1 MTLRNLLVLAI
12 ALTAFTGCK
21 RDTPPSKPANTG
33 YSVQTWVLPAEAGSM
48 APDLLTA
55 PGGRVLLS
63 WINRTQGRRNALQF
77 ASYTEA
83 TGWQSQPRTVAVGN
97 ALLANAADTPH
108 LLATP
113 DGALWMQW
121 LQTQPDS
128 PSGYDTVLARS
139 KDGGMNWD
147 QITRVNSDGKPAE
160 HGFAALWP
168 NGSNSAGIA
177 WLDGRDQEAMGEG
190 SEAHH
195 TMGAMQLRS
204 NLFTLDLQRG
214 TDAVV
219 DARTCDCC
227 QTAVAMTAKGPLL
240 AWRDRSEDEVRD
252 IALARFENNAWTAP
266 KPVHADGWKVESCPV
281 AGPALA
287 ASGDSAVVLWYS
299 EAGGTP
305 HLQLARSND
314 AGDSFLAPVTV
325 EAGAH
330 VLGRS
335 AVGIDAK
342 QVWVAWLRE
351 DAHGQTLQLARYTRD
366 LSKRLQTFAVAKLG
380 ARGMAS
386 GYPKLAVD
394 AGGVWLAWT
403 DVVDGVAHLK
413 GARVAH

>member
-1 MTLRNLLVLAI
+1 MTLRNALAI
-12 ALTAFTGCK
+12 AIALSAITGCK
-21 RDTPPSKPANTG
+21 RDTPTTKPANAG

-48 APDLLTA
+48 APDLATG
-55 PGGRVLLS
+55 PDGRVLLS

-77 ASYTEA
+77 ASYNEV

-97 ALLANAADTPH
+97 SLVANAADTPH
-108 LLATP
+108 VLATA
-113 DGALWMQW
+113 DGALWVQW

-139 KDGGMNWD
+139 KDGGMNWS
-147 QITRVNSDGKPAE
+147 QITRVNSDGQPAE

-168 NGSNSAGIA
+168 DSANSAGIA
-177 WLDGRDQEAMGEG
+177 WLDGRDQQAMGTG
-190 SEAHH
+190 AAQH

-204 NLFTLDLQRG
+204 NQFNLDLQRG
-214 TDAVV
+214 SDAVV

-240 AWRDRSEDEVRD
+240 AWRDRSDDEIRD
-252 IALARFENNAWTAP
+252 IAVARFENNAWRAP

-305 HLQLARSND
+305 HLQLARSD
-314 AGDSFLAPVTV
+314 DDGDSFLPPVSV
-325 EAGAH
+325 ASGAH

-342 QVWVAWLRE
+342 QVWVAWLHE
-351 DAHGQTLQLARYTRD
+351 EAHGQRLQLARYSPD
-366 LSKRLQTFAVAKLG
+366 LSKRLQTFDVAKLG
-380 ARGMAS
+380 ARGIAS

-394 AGGVWLAWT
+394 AGGAWLVWT
-403 DVVDGVAHLK
+403 DVVEGVAHLK